1 MYQTKCQP
9 SEIAEMPQ
17 WKFEAFIERL
27 NTKNDEEREKQK
39 KQAENEKKQK
49 QNQNQQQHYKQPKI
63 TPPRMPRF

>member
-1 MYQTKCQP
+1 MFQTKCQP

-27 NTKNDEEREKQK
+27 NKKNDEERERQK
-39 KQAENEKKQK
+39 KQAENEKKQ
-49 QNQNQQQHYKQPKI
+49 NQQQKQQYKQPKI